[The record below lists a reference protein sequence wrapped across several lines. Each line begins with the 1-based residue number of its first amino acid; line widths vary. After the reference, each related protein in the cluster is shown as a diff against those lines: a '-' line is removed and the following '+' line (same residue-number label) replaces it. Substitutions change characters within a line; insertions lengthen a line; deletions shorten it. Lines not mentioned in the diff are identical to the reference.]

1 MNVTVSKE
9 FINEN
14 KKEIKEGL
22 SKLQDKYIE
31 DNKIF
36 DKINFLLE
44 TYTKRSSWPFSVDEF
59 LDTTEEILGYDYI
72 KFITF
77 YKGYMQHEELRTDLN
92 LNEKFKLE
100 LNFFS
105 EIIGNLVLPAMSGK
119 ENCFKLHSIHS
130 SEISN
135 GIIVVNFTRNDNEGF
150 KFEADLE
157 TLKGLKNFIEDVV
170 EDFKE
175 K

>member
-1 MNVTVSKE
+1 
-9 FINEN
+9 
-14 KKEIKEGL
+14 
-22 SKLQDKYIE
+22 
-31 DNKIF
+31 
-36 DKINFLLE
+36 
-44 TYTKRSSWPFSVDEF
+44 
-59 LDTTEEILGYDYI
+59 
-72 KFITF
+72 
-77 YKGYMQHEELRTDLN
+77 
-92 LNEKFKLE
+92 
-100 LNFFS
+100 
-105 EIIGNLVLPAMSGK
+105 MSAK